1 MAMTKLEKIMKDR
14 DVTVAT
20 KFKIAETMIFPIL
33 TYGSESWMVRKKDR
47 KKIDAFELRTWRRI
61 LRTSWTDR
69 RTNLS
74 ILEEVKP
81 KRSLEATILRLK
93 LRYFG
98 HVMRTKGSLERDIV
112 LGQVEGYRR
121 QGRPRL
127 HWIDSIK
134 EITGLCW
141 ETLKETVKGRKK
153 IAHAGGRKD

>member
-47 KKIDAFELRTWRRI
+47 KKIEAFELQTWRRI

-127 HWIDSIK
+127 RWIDSIK
-134 EITGLCW
+134 EITGLRL
-141 ETLKETVKGRKK
+141 ETLKETVKDKK
-153 IAHAGGRKD
+153 KMAHAGGRKD